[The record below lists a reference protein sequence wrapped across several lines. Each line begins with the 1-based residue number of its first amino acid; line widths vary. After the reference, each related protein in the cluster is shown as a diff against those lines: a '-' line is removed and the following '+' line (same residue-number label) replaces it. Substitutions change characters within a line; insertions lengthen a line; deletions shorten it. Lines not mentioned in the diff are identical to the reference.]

1 MEVVQVETTQVDNP
15 AGELVNHEPPPLSV
29 QDHAAVYGPKAAE
42 KTDAAAPEGETPA
55 EKAIRLHHSAQQRR
69 EKQTGQFA
77 SGKVSRRETPEERA
91 QIDQLTKRIWKV
103 VDEAGVVVPRME
115 GESDRVYNVR
125 RRVEVIERHSAAVS
139 ELARLKSQGASA
151 ETIRKAEQKVE
162 RAEARVESTP
172 STFNEPEPDENDPK
186 FEGDYAKYMR
196 AVAAWEGRKAYHGEK
211 QAERESQQKA
221 QREQSER
228 ESLTAAGKR
237 FDAAKTK
244 YPDFE
249 VVAFSGSARI
259 PEGSPVDLF
268 IMEDELGPDV
278 LYHLNKHPQEL
289 DSILQMT
296 ALQQVRRL
304 VAIAT
309 ELSPKSPATGSTTAV
324 SETKKPVIL
333 PKPPTVV
340 RTEAQRASDGPPPT
354 DGSLSTAEHRKL
366 FSPKRR

>member
-1 MEVVQVETTQVDNP
+1 MDVAQAEQTQT
-15 AGELVNHEPPPLSV
+15 GQPPIEIV
-29 QDHAAVYGPKAAE
+29 QDEVQETSSISAHMKQFGP
-42 KTDAAAPEGETPA
+42 GA
-55 EKAIRLHHSAQQRR
+55 EKADPPAEATADPLKPIRPVDQQKRDQGKFA
-69 EKQTGQFA
+69 EGKQRLKA
-77 SGKVSRRETPEERA
+77 SEAVERINKLTARAKTAEENLA
-91 QIDQLTKRIWKV
+91 KA
-103 VDEAGVVVPRME
+103 E
-115 GESDRVYNVR
+115 
-125 RRVEVIERHSAAVS
+125 S
-139 ELARLKSQGASA
+139 ELARLRAAGGTRTEIKQ
-151 ETIRKAEQKVE
+151 AEQKVE
-162 RAEARVESTP
+162 RAEARVESPP

-244 YPDFE
+244 YQDFE
-249 VVAFSGSARI
+249 AVAFSGAARI

-268 IMEDELGPDV
+268 IMEDESGPDV

-296 ALQQVRRL
+296 ALQQVKRL

-309 ELSPKSPATGSTTAV
+309 ELSPKSTATGSTTAAA
-324 SETKKPVIL
+324 ETKKPVIL

-340 RTEAQRASDGPPPT
+340 RTEAQKSASDVPPT
-354 DGSLSTAEHRKL
+354 DGSLSLAEHAKR
-366 FSPKRR
+366 FGPKARR